1 MHSFLPIHV
10 GGKKRSIC
18 SIAKSI
24 APRHTFDLAS
34 VIPRQQQILRFYF
47 GTFIFKFNI
56 VMKKTPFR
64 FPSCEWNWR
73 SNFRLLPRIKI
84 KAILLLQVN
93 VLTETNMAEKSY
105 VSSWRSFLSQFKDIS
120 IIPPNR
126 PDFFLN
132 LTFPCSLFSDHNLRA
147 FRGKTITKCKQRIR
161 KNNNQLL

>member
-34 VIPRQQQILRFYF
+34 IILRQQQILRFYF
-47 GTFIFKFNI
+47 GTFVFNI
-56 VMKKTPFR
+56 VTKKTPFR
-64 FPSCEWNWR
+64 FPSCEWNGR
-73 SNFRLLPRIKI
+73 SNFQLLPRIKI

-93 VLTETNMAEKSY
+93 VLTETNMPEKCY

-132 LTFPCSLFSDHNLRA
+132 LTFPCFLFSDHNLRA
-147 FRGKTITKCKQRIR
+147 FREKTIIKRKHKIL